1 VLDRIVAKSFNL
13 TMGEDISVG
22 FENGTKTLRIV
33 GFFGP
38 EPSDQTGGMG
48 VGFVSGGPSYWSF
61 IPMNLYAVPG
71 NLTSASA
78 KILAKLED
86 GADGVAVAGSIR
98 DVDVGVSSVDSFA
111 ESLEKSQTNAI
122 SRGVLEVQQLGVVF
136 AVLAASVGTAL
147 ISTVSMRER
156 SREATIMS
164 VRGLSYR
171 QLVVMFLTENLALVT
186 FAVVLGLSVGLIS
199 VYGYVSSLNSPASGL
214 VMRHLVFPLDSTLL
228 VVGCVSL
235 IFAATVLP
243 IIVMSRK
250 YVTQLERMVRSR

>member
-1 VLDRIVAKSFNL
+1 VN
-13 TMGEDISVG
+13 
-22 FENGTKTLRIV
+22 
-33 GFFGP
+33 
-38 EPSDQTGGMG
+38 
-48 VGFVSGGPSYWSF
+48 
-61 IPMNLYAVPG
+61 
-71 NLTSASA
+71 
-78 KILAKLED
+78 
-86 GADGVAVAGSIR
+86 
-98 DVDVGVSSVDSFA
+98 SFA

-199 VYGYVSSLNSPASGL
+199 VYGSVSSSNSLASGL
-214 VMRHLVFPLDSTLL
+214 VVRHLVFPLDSTLL

-243 IIVMSRK
+243 ILVMSRK
-250 YVTQLERMVRSR
+250 YVTQLERMVRLR